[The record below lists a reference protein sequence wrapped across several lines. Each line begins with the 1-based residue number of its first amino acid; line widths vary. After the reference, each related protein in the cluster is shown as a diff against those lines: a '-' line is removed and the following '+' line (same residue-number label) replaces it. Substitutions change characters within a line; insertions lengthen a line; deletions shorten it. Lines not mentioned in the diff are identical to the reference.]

1 MSRFQDL
8 KLSRMPFLD
17 PSITDFRASG
27 LCAQS
32 LVSRFQDVK
41 IPRFQDFKMSRFQ
54 DVKISRC
61 QYFELQ
67 VSVCNP
73 VCVGVELDS
82 CLYHQDFKIPVFQE
96 LNIWDLERG
105 AELVSLPSRQ
115 VVWRPRDMTSVTY
128 PYG

>member
-1 MSRFQDL
+1 M
-8 KLSRMPFLD
+8 
-17 PSITDFRASG
+17 
-27 LCAQS
+27 
-32 LVSRFQDVK
+32 LVDVK
-41 IPRFQDFKMSRFQ
+41 ISRFEAFENAFSGSINNRFSSFKSLCAIPCFKISRCQDSKISRFQ

-128 PYG
+128 P